1 MGIAPFCYNKVAIKC
16 HYVDEQEKRMVKTM
30 ICGYI
35 LAGGKNSRMNGD
47 KKLFLNYQGETF
59 CDHILHAFVM
69 LPETYISVE
78 AKEPYLHLGM
88 PMVVDKYKEIGPMGG
103 ICSGLQSI
111 EAEALLVAAC
121 DMPMIDQRIVRRLL
135 EAYQKQAKITIVKSG
150 DRMHPLLGIYPK
162 SVLPFM
168 EKFIEE
174 KCYKMMALL
183 EMAGYQVVE
192 TTQEDKSVSNINT
205 IEEYKM
211 LNKNSGKTT
220 LITKLIPELTKK
232 GYRVATIKH
241 DGHDFES
248 DVPGTDSYRHQK
260 AGAYGTAVFSGNR
273 LMITKETTEAD
284 EKCLMQAFPEADII
298 LLEGLKHSDY
308 PKYFCKYPEEE
319 PMDAKALADE
329 IEKQMKSV
337 C

>member
-1 MGIAPFCYNKVAIKC
+1 
-16 HYVDEQEKRMVKTM
+16 M

-35 LAGGKNSRMNGD
+35 LAGGKNSRMNGE

-59 CDHILHAFVM
+59 CNHILHAFQE
-69 LPETYISVE
+69 LPETYLSVE
-78 AKEPYLHLGM
+78 ATEPYMDLGL
-88 PMVVDKYKEIGPMGG
+88 PMIVDQYKEIGPMGG
-103 ICSGLQSI
+103 IYSGLQSI

-121 DMPMIDQRIVRRLL
+121 DMPMIEPCIVRCLI
-135 EAYQKQAKITIVKSG
+135 EAYQKNAKITIVKSG
-150 DRMHPLLGIYPK
+150 ERMHPLLGIYPK

-168 EKFIEE
+168 EKLIEE
-174 KCYKMMALL
+174 KCYKMMVLL
-183 EMAGYQVVE
+183 EMAGYQCVE
-192 TTQEDKSVSNINT
+192 ISGEDKSVSNINT

-211 LNKNSGKTT
+211 LNKEKKPFVFAISGYKNSGKTT

-273 LMITKETTEAD
+273 LMIMKETTEAD

-298 LLEGLKHSDY
+298 LLEGLKNSDY

-319 PMDAKALADE
+319 PMDAKELAEE
-329 IEKQMKSV
+329 IEKQMKSF